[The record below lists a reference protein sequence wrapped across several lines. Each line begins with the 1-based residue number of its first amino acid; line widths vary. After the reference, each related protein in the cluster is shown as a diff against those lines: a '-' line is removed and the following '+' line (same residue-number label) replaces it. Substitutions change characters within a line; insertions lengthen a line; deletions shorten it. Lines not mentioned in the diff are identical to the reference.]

1 MRVGFIGLGNMGRA
15 MVRNLVKAGH
25 EVIAWNRTRAAVD
38 ALAPGGVKPAA
49 TVADTLAGDVVLSM
63 LADDASVAAALIDSG
78 AIAAMR
84 PGQAHFN
91 MATISIDMAK
101 RLAAAH
107 AQHGSRYVS
116 APVFGRVEV
125 AAAAKLFVVAA
136 GDQAAIAQA
145 QPLFDAM
152 GQRTFNV
159 GAEAHAANLIKISGN
174 LLVGMAI
181 EGLAETVALARKS
194 GLEADK
200 LVEVLTQSIFA
211 VPVYQGYGA
220 LIAKRQYE
228 PVMFRVPLALK
239 DISLALAA
247 GEAVGA
253 PLPCASLVRDSLLAA
268 IGRGYGEKDWAAL
281 GAVAA
286 ENAGLPGS
294 GR

>member
-1 MRVGFIGLGNMGRA
+1 MRVGFIGVGNMGRA

-25 EVIAWNRTRAAVD
+25 EVIAWNRTWWAAIR
-38 ALAPGGVKPAA
+38 ALAPIGVKPAT
-49 TVADTLAGDVVLSM
+49 TVADTLAGDIVLSM
-63 LADDASVAAALIDSG
+63 LADDASVAAVLIDGG

-200 LVEVLTQSIFA
+200 LVEVLA
-211 VPVYQGYGA
+211 VDLRRP
-220 LIAKRQYE
+220 
-228 PVMFRVPLALK
+228 
-239 DISLALAA
+239 
-247 GEAVGA
+247 
-253 PLPCASLVRDSLLAA
+253 
-268 IGRGYGEKDWAAL
+268 
-281 GAVAA
+281 
-286 ENAGLPGS
+286 GLPGIQRAEDREAAVRA
-294 GR
+294 GHVQGAARAEGHQPCARRR